1 MHMVLKVGDTS
12 AVTTAMFT
20 VNYPAKQSNGIYS
33 QVNGDKR
40 ADALKL
46 SKGIDIIRDFH
57 INESEKIT
65 I

>member
-1 MHMVLKVGDTS
+1 MNMVLKVGDTS

-20 VNYPAKQSNGIYS
+20 VNYQAKQSNGIYI
-33 QVNGDKR
+33 QVNGDKG

-46 SKGIDIIRDFH
+46 SKSIDIIRN
-57 INESEKIT
+57 INENESEKIT